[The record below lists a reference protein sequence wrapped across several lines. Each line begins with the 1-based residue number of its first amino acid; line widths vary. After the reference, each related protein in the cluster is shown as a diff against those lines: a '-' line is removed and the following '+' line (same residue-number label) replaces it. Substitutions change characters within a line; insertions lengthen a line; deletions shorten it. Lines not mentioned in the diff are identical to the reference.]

1 MMTSSRIETT
11 TNCRTETTT
20 GYRTETTT
28 GYRTETMIVLL
39 LAVVNDLTI
48 RKGQYSEL
56 GYCFF
61 HLERLYHH
69 YLPKSLAVCKI
80 CRIFASRFFFILVE
94 LFN

>member
-11 TNCRTETTT
+11 TNC
-20 GYRTETTT
+20 RTETTT

-69 YLPKSLAVCKI
+69 YLSKTFGRFQNMSYLCIKI
-80 CRIFASRFFFILVE
+80 
-94 LFN
+94 LFYSGRVV